1 MRIYSRLGTLQKQF
15 WGVLFISLLIFCNIN
30 TPAQQVDKTYR
41 VLFVGNSYTYVNSL
55 PQMFKAMVESQSP
68 DYDVEVK
75 FIGGGGATLK
85 KHWQMGEASR
95 AIKSGH
101 WDYVILQGQSM
112 FGSDDLADP
121 DSPEQFYKYARKL
134 DAEIKKNDAKTVFFM
149 TWPRKHLQDQQKY
162 LTTAYRKIAKESGSM
177 IAPVGLVWEKFRE
190 ISKINLYRRDGS
202 HPSIAGTYLCALTL
216 FDTIFKT
223 LPENLPVALYGHKIL
238 RGGKLSSDEKCLCDL
253 SIALVN
259 LLRRA
264 VVEVLPGK

>member
-95 AIKSGH
+95 AIKSGTG
-101 WDYVILQGQSM
+101 IML
-112 FGSDDLADP
+112 F
-121 DSPEQFYKYARKL
+121 FRARVCL
-134 DAEIKKNDAKTVFFM
+134 G
-149 TWPRKHLQDQQKY
+149 P
-162 LTTAYRKIAKESGSM
+162 M
-177 IAPVGLVWEKFRE
+177 I
-190 ISKINLYRRDGS
+190 
-202 HPSIAGTYLCALTL
+202 
-216 FDTIFKT
+216 
-223 LPENLPVALYGHKIL
+223 
-238 RGGKLSSDEKCLCDL
+238 
-253 SIALVN
+253 
-259 LLRRA
+259 
-264 VVEVLPGK
+264 